1 MSISDKLVTIA
12 ENEQKVF
19 DAGKKAEY
27 DAFWDVYQTNG
38 TTAHYAYKF
47 AGLGWTDKTFKPKY
61 DFGDMDTAAYMFA
74 GSGIADL
81 SNLPRMNI
89 LWTAQYMFFGNT
101 IISHI
106 GEIEIKEAICTL
118 MGMFQNASKLIT
130 IDLLK
135 VLPDNAYS
143 NTFTG
148 CSALENITFDGDIGN
163 SISFSACTKLN
174 HDSLMSIINHLKNFS
189 GTTDTRTLSLGTTNL
204 NKLTDAEKAIAT
216 QKGWTLA

>member
-1 MSISDKLVTIA
+1 MSIAEKLVTIA
-12 ENEQKVF
+12 ENEQKVY

-27 DAFWDVYQTNG
+27 DAFWDAYQTNG
-38 TTAHYAYKF
+38 TTAYYAYRF
-47 AGLGWTDKTFKPKY
+47 AGLGWTNKNFKPKY

-89 LWTAQYMFFGNT
+89 LWTAQYMFLGNT
-101 IISHI
+101 RISHI
-106 GEIEIKEAICTL
+106 GEIEIKEATCDLIGT
-118 MGMFQNASKLIT
+118 FQNASKLIT

-163 SISFSACTKLN
+163 SINFSTCTKLN
-174 HDSLMSIINHLKNFS
+174 HDSLMSIINHLKDFS
-189 GTTDTRTLSLGTTNL
+189 GTSTTKTCTLGSSNL
-204 NKLTDAEKAIAT
+204 AKLTDAEKAIAT
-216 QKGWTLA
+216 QKGWSLA

>member
-1 MSISDKLVTIA
+1 MSIAEKLVTIA
-12 ENEQKVF
+12 ENEQKVY

-38 TTAHYAYKF
+38 TTANYAYKF
-47 AGLGWTDKTFKPKY
+47 AGSGWTNKNFKPKY
-61 DFGDMDTAAYMFA
+61 DFGDMDTATYMFA

-89 LWTAQYMFFGNT
+89 LWTAQYMFLGNT
-101 IISHI
+101 RISHI
-106 GEIEIKEAICTL
+106 GEIEIKEATCTL
-118 MGMFQNASKLIT
+118 TSMFQNASKLIT

-143 NTFTG
+143 NAFTG

-163 SISFSACTKLN
+163 SINFSACTKLN
-174 HDSLMSIINHLKNFS
+174 HDSLMSIINHLKDFS
-189 GTTDTRTLSLGTTNL
+189 GTSTTKKLTLGTDNL
-204 NKLTDAEKAIAT
+204 EKLTDAEKKVAT
-216 QKGWTLA
+216 DKGWTLA